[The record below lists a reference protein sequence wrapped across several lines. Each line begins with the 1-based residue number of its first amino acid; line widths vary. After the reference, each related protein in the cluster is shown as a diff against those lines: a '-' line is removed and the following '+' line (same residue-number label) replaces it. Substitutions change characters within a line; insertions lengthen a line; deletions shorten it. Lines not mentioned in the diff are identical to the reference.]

1 MVIPRVLSRGSVI
14 AAQKQHFK
22 AILAAAPD
30 LPAVIYNSP
39 YYGYETKADLF
50 FALRARYPHL
60 VGFKEFGGAGPLRY
74 AAEHITGRDP
84 SLTLMV
90 GVDTQVF
97 HGFVNCGATGAI
109 TGIGNVLP
117 KEVLH
122 LVSLCETAAGGD
134 AAARRKALELEAA
147 LGVLSSFDEGPD
159 LVLYYKHLMVLEGS
173 AEYALHFNSTDEL
186 SASQRQYAEAQ
197 LKLFRAWYA
206 DWSAQG

>member
-1 MVIPRVLSRGSVI
+1 
-14 AAQKQHFK
+14 
-22 AILAAAPD
+22 
-30 LPAVIYNSP
+30 
-39 YYGYETKADLF
+39 
-50 FALRARYPHL
+50 
-60 VGFKEFGGAGPLRY
+60 
-74 AAEHITGRDP
+74 
-84 SLTLMV
+84 MV

-122 LVSLCETAAGGD
+122 LVSLCETAAAGD